1 MARVCPRNEVPVGEQ
16 VSNQWV
22 SAQSSLNHVA
32 RLYDT
37 AFRSVVGVDLSVF
50 KS

>member
-22 SAQSSLNHVA
+22 STQSSLNHVA
-32 RLYDT
+32 RSYD
-37 AFRSVVGVDLSVF
+37 ADVGSV
-50 KS
+50 